1 MLYAVGLILA
11 GGLAGFGLRHVMQA
25 GLDVH
30 GLERVV
36 NKHHAEI
43 RLLGE
48 RIDRIEQQHQH
59 RRSA

>member
-1 MLYAVGLILA
+1 MIYVIALGLACAI
-11 GGLAGFGLRHVMQA
+11 AGFGLRHVMQA
-25 GLDVH
+25 GLSVSD
-30 GLERVV
+30 LERVV

>member
-1 MLYAVGLILA
+1 MTFSIALILA
-11 GGLAGFGLRHVMQA
+11 GIVVGFGLRHVMQT
-25 GLDVH
+25 GLSASD
-30 GLERVV
+30 LERVV
-36 NKHHAEI
+36 NKHHVEI

>member
-1 MLYAVGLILA
+1 MIYTIALILSGA
-11 GGLAGFGLRHVMQA
+11 AIGFGLRHVMQA

-30 GLERVV
+30 DLERVV
-36 NKHHAEI
+36 NKHHVEI
-43 RLLGE
+43 RILGE